1 MSHLTNTIDKEID
14 TITKV
19 NDALFHHIVDII
31 NAR

>member
-1 MSHLTNTIDKEID
+1 MNHLNNTIDKHID

-19 NDALFHHIVDII
+19 NDALFHHIVDIL